1 MVVQKAARALSEEGS
16 QGWPSLVQV
25 SLKSHDKV
33 SLCTSSLLM
42 IVASTYIINLVGF
55 ALLTICSLSQLLI
68 DSSITETAHSSIEP
82 LR

>member
-1 MVVQKAARALSEEGS
+1 MVVQKAAHALSEEGS

-42 IVASTYIINLVGF
+42 IVAST
-55 ALLTICSLSQLLI
+55 
-68 DSSITETAHSSIEP
+68 
-82 LR
+82 